1 MLLLCCGFLLFWH
14 KLQQMG
20 RLSSK
25 LLGTYE
31 CPQEKLPFFYSSRHL
46 KNKFLHK
53 LLSMQQALYKIINIL
68 LQKPIDLSFVQ
79 KFSLLC
85 PHFQST
91 SVRVNTEVFLLLHFF
106 FHDVNRIHSCFFWN
120 VQSSSLFCFHTM
132 LRSSPLPV
140 PGFNETRLFVYLMQ
154 IDKEL

>member
-1 MLLLCCGFLLFWH
+1 
-14 KLQQMG
+14 MG

-53 LLSMQQALYKIINIL
+53 SLSMQQALYKIINIL
-68 LQKPIDLSFVQ
+68 LQKPSYLSFVQ

-106 FHDVNRIHSCFFWN
+106 FHDVNRIPFLFLLKCTIIFLVLFPHHATELSTSCTWL
-120 VQSSSLFCFHTM
+120 Q
-132 LRSSPLPV
+132 
-140 PGFNETRLFVYLMQ
+140 
-154 IDKEL
+154 